1 VSPVPAPT
9 TATAAPPVTTPPAAA
24 APPAAAQ
31 PVTSPPAA
39 APPSSAS
46 APPPGATQPAAAPA
60 ASPQASLERDR
71 KAEHIRLAL
80 DQRMQLGVN
89 YFDEYRFG
97 HAALP
102 EIDFD
107 EIDLAVEFLGRR
119 LAAPLLIS
127 SMTGGTEAAGL
138 INRNLA
144 AGAERTR
151 IAVGIGSQRKAL
163 EDPAKADTFKVREVA
178 PSVPLLANL
187 GAVQLNYGLGI
198 RECRQAVEMIGAD
211 ALVLHLNPLQ
221 EAIQPEGQ
229 RNFAGLLP
237 KMGEIARALPVPVV
251 AKEIGCGI
259 SAATARALAGQGIRI
274 IDTAGVGGTSWARI
288 EAQRAGDLD
297 LGEVFAGWGIP
308 TPLSIQEVRSAS
320 APTSMDGG
328 GDGDGSD
335 AGGGITVIA
344 SGGIRNGLDA
354 AKALA
359 LGADLVGMA
368 FPFLQAATESPEKV
382 VERVERIVLEL
393 KICMFC
399 LGVKTVAELRHAG
412 LRKGS

>member
-1 VSPVPAPT
+1 VSAASVPARSP
-9 TATAAPPVTTPPAAA
+9 TAASTT
-24 APPAAAQ
+24 
-31 PVTSPPAA
+31 
-39 APPSSAS
+39 
-46 APPPGATQPAAAPA
+46 AAPA
-60 ASPQASLERDR
+60 AVERDR
-71 KAEHIRLAL
+71 KAEHIQLAL
-80 DQRMQLGVN
+80 EQRMQLGGN
-89 YFDEYRFG
+89 YFDEYRFE

-107 EIDLAVEFLGRR
+107 DIDLSLEFLGRR

-144 AGAERTR
+144 AGAELSR
-151 IAVGIGSQRKAL
+151 IAVGVGSQRKAL
-163 EDPAKADTFKVREVA
+163 EDPEKADTFKVRQAA

-187 GAVQLNYGLGI
+187 GAVQLNYGLGV
-198 RECRQAVEMIGAD
+198 RECLQAVEMIEAD
-211 ALVLHLNPLQ
+211 ALILHLNPLQ

-237 KMGEIARALPVPVV
+237 KIGEIARALPVPVV
-251 AKEIGCGI
+251 VKEIGCGI

-288 EAQRAGDLD
+288 EGARAGDLD

-308 TPLSIQEVRSAS
+308 TPRSIQEVRSA
-320 APTSMDGG
+320 GG
-328 GDGDGSD
+328 L
-335 AGGGITVIA
+335 TVIA
-344 SGGIRNGLDA
+344 SGGIRNGIDV
-354 AKALA
+354 AKAIA
-359 LGADLVGMA
+359 LGADLAGMA
-368 FPFLQAATESPEKV
+368 FPFLQAATESPQKV
-382 VERVERIVLEL
+382 VEKVQRIVQEL

-399 LGVKTVAELRHAG
+399 LGVKTLAELRHAR